1 MPTALFILMVF
12 LDADKEGCASAEYFI
27 IKMAFCFLS
36 KSPFQPNE
44 VHLFVMLYQKYN
56 NGDTSLVF

>member
-1 MPTALFILMVF
+1 MVF